1 VAIDAIGKRIACRG
15 VAQIHRPALR
25 SQPRG
30 QEGRAVV
37 RQMLENQ
44 NGLHGRM
51 RGGVLS
57 MIGSECA
64 RAGHGI
70 R

>member
-1 VAIDAIGKRIACRG
+1 
-15 VAQIHRPALR
+15 
-25 SQPRG
+25 
-30 QEGRAVV
+30 
-37 RQMLENQ
+37 MLENQ